1 MENYTYKIS
10 VTEVSLKGEKSEDV
24 YTLEMK

>member
-1 MENYTYKIS
+1 MENYTHKIS
-10 VTEVSLKGEKSEDV
+10 VTEMSLKREKSENI